1 MKLPVLRIVLL
12 MAMSYG
18 FAAHVPAPAFK
29 AVVVAERDANHGP
42 MVDAAIPFIRRLAG
56 ENNFT
61 VDFIE
66 SVDPIDD
73 AFLAGYQLFIQLNW
87 TPIGWGEEQQRAF
100 QRYIE
105 QGKGWVG
112 IHHAG
117 LTGERVLRAG
127 RKNWTWYQDRFFGGV
142 RYTDYIT
149 PPVKATVVVEDRNH
163 PATRNLP
170 GSFEVLND
178 EWYEFDG
185 SPRPN
190 VHVLATVD
198 ESTYV
203 PKKPMGD
210 HPVVWTNEI
219 YGRVIYILM
228 GHDAGIFQNRCF
240 TTLLRDAIVWAGSGA
255 PRGERR

>member
-1 MKLPVLRIVLL
+1 MVIG
-12 MAMSYG
+12 SG
-18 FAAHVPAPAFK
+18 FATHVPAPAFK

-42 MVDAAIPFIRRLAG
+42 MVDAAIPFIRRLAE

-66 SVDPIDD
+66 NVDPIDD

-100 QRYIE
+100 QKYIE

-127 RKNWTWYQDRFFGGV
+127 QKNWTWYQDRLFGGV

-149 PPVKATVVVEDRNH
+149 PPVKATVVVEDRNEK
-163 PATRNLP
+163 PAPFVR
-170 GSFEVLND
+170 S
-178 EWYEFDG
+178 
-185 SPRPN
+185 
-190 VHVLATVD
+190 A
-198 ESTYV
+198 
-203 PKKPMGD
+203 
-210 HPVVWTNEI
+210 
-219 YGRVIYILM
+219 
-228 GHDAGIFQNRCF
+228 
-240 TTLLRDAIVWAGSGA
+240 
-255 PRGERR
+255 ERRVVRIRWKPETKRPCPRHGRRVHIRPEETHGRPPGRLDK